1 MDKTRIG
8 SDTSC
13 YNSAI
18 FSYRATLLPLRV
30 AMNEQAFP
38 IQIKGLRDGL
48 LITIGDGD
56 WVALEPALLEQI
68 HAQQSFFQGARVA
81 LDVGPQILRVNE
93 LVALR
98 DKLSG
103 YGISLWAVLSESPT
117 TEKTAQL
124 LGLATRI
131 SKPRPEESRQFTV
144 EDLGDA
150 TALFLNKTLRSGTR
164 IEFPGHVVVFGD
176 VNPGAEIV
184 AEGNV
189 LVWGRVRGMVHAGA
203 KGDTSAYI
211 CALDLSPTQLRIADE
226 VSAILEPQKN
236 PRPEIASLNNEGK
249 LQSVPWQQS

>member
-1 MDKTRIG
+1 MIVFRIAMG
-8 SDTSC
+8 EH
-13 YNSAI
+13 
-18 FSYRATLLPLRV
+18 TL
-30 AMNEQAFP
+30 P

-48 LITIGDGD
+48 LITIGDGE
-56 WVALEPALLEQI
+56 WAVLEPALLEQI
-68 HAQQSFFQGARVA
+68 HSQASFFQGARIA
-81 LDVGPQILRVNE
+81 LDVGSQILRVNE

-98 DKLSG
+98 DKLSEQ
-103 YGISLWAVLSESPT
+103 GISLWAVVSESPT

-131 SKPRPEESRQFTV
+131 SKPRPEESRRFAV
-144 EDLGDA
+144 DDLGDA

-164 IEFPGHVVVFGD
+164 IEFPGHVVVVGD

-189 LVWGRVRGMVHAGA
+189 IVWGRVRGMIHAGA

-226 VSAILEPQKN
+226 ISAVLKPQDN
-236 PRPEIASLNNEGK
+236 PRPEVASLNGDGK
-249 LQSVPWQQS
+249 LQSVLWKPS